1 MNKVIAIVQARS
13 ESSRLPRKV
22 VRKINNNEIIKIIF
36 KRLSKSKKINK
47 IILATTK
54 DKSDDDISILIKKLG
69 FEVYRGSKNNVLSR
83 YYKIAKKYSPNYIVR
98 ITGDCPLVDPKIVDK
113 VLEQAQ
119 RLKVDYCSNVIEQ
132 SFPDGLDVE
141 VFTLN
146 ALAKAFKEGKTKFDK
161 EHVTS
166 FMRRNKKIKKLNIK
180 SEVNNSKYRLC
191 LDEEKDYELINII
204 FNKFKPNI
212 HFDYNKIINF
222 LKKNK
227 DLIKINSHLKLNE
240 GSFLN
245 TGQKLWR
252 FAKSI
257 IPGGTMLLSKD
268 PDRFLPDLWPAYF
281 SRARGCQIWDLDGK
295 KYFDLSSMGV
305 GTNVLGYANKKIDKK
320 VKINIEK
327 GNLSTLLCP
336 EEVELSKKLIEIHPW
351 FQMVKL
357 ARTGGEANAIAVRI
371 ARNFTG
377 DDKIAICGY
386 HGWHDWYISA
396 NLNKNS
402 LDQHLLKGLNASGVP
417 KKLKNTVYPFEY
429 NDYKKLEL
437 IVKKNKIKIIKM
449 EVIRNQEPKNNFLK
463 KVRRLA
469 DKHKIILI
477 FDECTTGFRE
487 TFGGIHIKYK
497 VIPDMAIFGKTLGN
511 GYAIT
516 AVLGKREIM
525 QKSED
530 TFISSTF
537 WTERIG
543 PTAAIATLH
552 EMKKEKSW
560 EIISKKGK
568 KFKKI
573 WAQLSKK
580 YKLPI
585 KIYGLD
591 SLCKF
596 DFKLKINEKYKLL
609 ITSEM
614 LKKGF
619 LATNSIYV
627 STSHS
632 DNIINKYKKALDNI
646 FKIIN
651 ECEKGNINI
660 ENILKVKDPLKD
672 FQRLN

>member
-13 ESSRLPRKV
+13 ESSRLPGKV
-22 VRKINNNEIIKIIF
+22 MRKINNNEIIKIIF

-69 FEVYRGSKNNVLSR
+69 FKVYRGSKNNVLSR
-83 YYKIAKKYSPNYIVR
+83 YYQIAKKYPSDHIVR
-98 ITGDCPLVDPKIVDK
+98 ITGDCPLVDPKIVDR

-119 RLKVDYCSNVIEQ
+119 KLKVDYCSNVIKQ

-141 VFTLN
+141 VFTPNILT
-146 ALAKAFKEGKTKFDK
+146 KAYKEAKTKFDK
-161 EHVTS
+161 EHVTP
-166 FMRRNKKIKKLNIK
+166 FMIRNKKIKKLNIK
-180 SEVNNSKYRLC
+180 SEINNSKYRLC
-191 LDEEKDYELINII
+191 LDEEKDYELISII
-204 FNKFKPNI
+204 FDKFKPNI
-212 HFDYNKIINF
+212 HFDYIKIINF

-227 DLIKINSHLKLNE
+227 NVERINSHLKSNE
-240 GSFLN
+240 GSVLN
-245 TGQKLWR
+245 EGQKLWR

-257 IPGGTMLLSKD
+257 IPGGTMLLSKN

-281 SRARGCQIWDLDGK
+281 SKARGCQIWDLEGK

-305 GTNVLGYANKKIDKK
+305 GTNVLGYANQKIDKK
-320 VKINIEK
+320 VKKNIEN
-327 GNLSTLLCP
+327 GNLCTLICP

-371 ARNFTG
+371 ARNFTNT
-377 DDKIAICGY
+377 DKIAICGY

-396 NLNKNS
+396 NLKKNS

-417 KKLKNTVYPFEY
+417 KKLKNTVFPFEY
-429 NDYKKLEL
+429 NDYENLEK

-463 KVRRLA
+463 KVRKLA
-469 DKHKIILI
+469 DKYKIILI

-525 QKSED
+525 QKAED

-543 PTAAIATLH
+543 PTAAIATLQ

-560 EIISKKGK
+560 EIITQKGK

-585 KIYGLD
+585 YIYGLD

-632 DNIINKYKKALDNI
+632 DNIINKYKKALDSI
-646 FKIIN
+646 FRVIN
-651 ECEKGNINI
+651 KCEKKTINI
-660 ENILKVKDPLKD
+660 DDILKVKEPIKD
-672 FQRLN
+672 FKRLN